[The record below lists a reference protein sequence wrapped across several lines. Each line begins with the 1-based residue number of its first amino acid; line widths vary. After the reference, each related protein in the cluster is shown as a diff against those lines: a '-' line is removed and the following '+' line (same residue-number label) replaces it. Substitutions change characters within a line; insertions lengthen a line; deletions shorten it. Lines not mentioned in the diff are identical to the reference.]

1 MDDVKQ
7 KILQTAHDQ
16 FLKYGI
22 RKMSVQKLVSPM
34 GISTKTVYK
43 YFKNKE
49 ELLEEVLRYYFAQQY
64 QLFEK
69 FLKEKSTIPL
79 FFEIWYL
86 AVEREYSVNNAFFHD
101 LHYYYPELEHKAER
115 EIGEAF
121 WNRLRDVLRKGVH
134 EGVLRK
140 NIHIEIILEA
150 IAVLFGKITRTALF
164 QQFKA
169 TPYEIFLN
177 TIVPVIR
184 GICTTKGLNE
194 LDRHIAAKTPFKTD
208 I

>member
-1 MDDVKQ
+1 MDEVKQ
-7 KILQTAHDQ
+7 KILQTAHDR

-22 RKMSVQKLVSPM
+22 RKMSVQKLVMPM

-49 ELLEEVLRYYFAQQY
+49 ELLEEVLRYYFARQY
-64 QLFEK
+64 QLFGQFME
-69 FLKEKSTIPL
+69 EKSTIPL

-115 EIGEAF
+115 EIGSAF
-121 WNRLRDVLRKGVH
+121 WEKLKEVIQKGMQ
-134 EGVLRK
+134 EGVFRA

-150 IAVLFGKITRTALF
+150 IAMLYGKITRTELF
-164 QQFKA
+164 QQFKVP
-169 TPYEIFLN
+169 PYEIFLN
-177 TIVPVIR
+177 TIVPVVR
-184 GICTTKGLNE
+184 GICTTEGLAE
-194 LDRHIAAKTPFKTD
+194 LDNYIAAKTPFNPD

>member
-1 MDDVKQ
+1 MDEVKN
-7 KILQTAHDQ
+7 KILQTAHNQ

-64 QLFEK
+64 QQFEQS
-69 FLKEKSTIPL
+69 LEEKSTIPL
-79 FFEIWYL
+79 FFDIWYI

-101 LHYYYPELEHKAER
+101 LHYYYPELERKAES
-115 EIGEAF
+115 EIGGAF
-121 WNRLRDVLRKGVH
+121 WDRLKEVMQKGVQ
-134 EGVLRK
+134 EGVFRK
-140 NIHIEIILEA
+140 NIRSEIILEA
-150 IAVLFGKITRTALF
+150 IAVLYGKITRTELF
-164 QQFKA
+164 LQFKA

-177 TIVPVIR
+177 TIVPVVR
-184 GICTTKGLNE
+184 GICTLKGLTE
-194 LDRHIAAKTPFKTD
+194 LDNYIATKTPFNTD
-208 I
+208 F

>member
-1 MDDVKQ
+1 
-7 KILQTAHDQ
+7 
-16 FLKYGI
+16 
-22 RKMSVQKLVSPM
+22 MSVQNLVLSM

-49 ELLEEVLRYYFAQQY
+49 ELLEEVLRFYYAQQF

-69 FLKEKSTIPL
+69 FLHKKSTIPL

-115 EIGEAF
+115 EIGGTF
-121 WNRLRDVLRKGVH
+121 WAKLNEVVQKGVQK
-134 EGVLRK
+134 GDFRK
-140 NIHIEIILEA
+140 NIHPEIILEA
-150 IAVLFGKITRTALF
+150 IAMMYEKITRTGLF
-164 QQFKA
+164 QQFKT
-169 TPYEIFLN
+169 TPYEIFMN

-184 GICTTKGLNE
+184 GICTPEGLIE
-194 LDRHIAAKTPFKTD
+194 LDKYIATKKPLNPD